1 MTSSYNYTFDSL
13 SRIGDDVCGI
23 SERDIKIKISGLI

>member
-1 MTSSYNYTFDSL
+1 MSASAFSYTFDGL

-23 SERDIKIKISGLI
+23 SEKDMMNQIVMM